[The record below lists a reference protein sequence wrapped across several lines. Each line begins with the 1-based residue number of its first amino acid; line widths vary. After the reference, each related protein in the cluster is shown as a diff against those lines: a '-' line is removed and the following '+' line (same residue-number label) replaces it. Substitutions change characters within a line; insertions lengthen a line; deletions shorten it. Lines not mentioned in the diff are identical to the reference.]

1 MAAEENNRT
10 VWSLPVHR
18 SLIKPVYWMG
28 VPRGLL
34 VAEFFFMVL
43 GAIIF
48 KTFLI
53 IPLVVIIHLLFQH
66 IGEKDPVF
74 YKIVM
79 RAMRHNGY
87 YGG

>member
-1 MAAEENNRT
+1 MAEERSKV
-10 VWSLPVHR
+10 VWALPVHR
-18 SLIKPVYWMG
+18 SLIKPIYWMG

-43 GAIIF
+43 GAVIF

-53 IPLVVIIHLLFQH
+53 IPMVVLIHMLFQYL
-66 IGEKDPVF
+66 GEKDPVF
-74 YKIVM
+74 YKVIL
-79 RAMRHNGY
+79 RSMRHNGF